1 MRLFIAE
8 KPSMGMEIA
17 KVLSNKNNKSLER
30 SDGFISVGNDVVT
43 WQFGH
48 ILELKSASEL
58 DPQYEK
64 WSFDTLPIIPQ
75 NWQRKIKDDCV
86 KQFNVIKK
94 LIENTDEIIHA
105 GDPDREGELLIRET
119 LIHLNNTK
127 PVKRILLNALDEKS
141 ILYALDNLKD
151 DSVFDNLYISAEAR
165 TRADW
170 LIGINLTRAYTLIGK
185 DNGLTTSIN
194 IGRVMTPTFSLVV
207 QRENEIRQFNA
218 TKYYSL
224 TAIFKSNQDEIQTK
238 LKVPDE
244 IKENDYVIDKT
255 LIEDI
260 ENKLKKNPLAIISDY
275 TVEKKTEYP
284 LLPYSLSEL
293 QLVAGKKYNYE
304 PKLVLDT
311 VQSLYEKK
319 LTTYP
324 RSDCSYLPENQFD
337 NATEILNTLS
347 NIDDNFKTLIQE
359 ANPKLKS
366 KAWNDKKITAHHAI
380 IPTAKSCDINNLS
393 ETEKNIYKLISTCYI
408 AQFYPAH
415 IYNKTDIK
423 INCNDYIFTA
433 TGKTILDLGW
443 KKLYKANHNDEE
455 NILPICHKGD
465 KVIFINSNITEGITK
480 PPKRFTPATL
490 LEAMKKIDKFVKSPE
505 VKAILK
511 NISGIGTEAT
521 RASIIEK
528 LLDKNFIAKDKQ
540 NLIPTK
546 YGESIYKVLP
556 RFLKTPDI
564 TAVWENELGKIAEGT
579 GDVQKF
585 LSGQIKIIN
594 EAIKQTKSL
603 KLDIDISKSR
613 CPYCHSI
620 LRPVISKK
628 TNLKYWICKNFS
640 TAEDSKCKKGIFSD
654 KDDKP
659 VLIHCNKC
667 RKGYMK
673 KNISKDNKIF
683 WGCDNYPKCK
693 NIMSDKNGLPNNST
707 NTKRKKLFK

>member
-17 KVLSNKNNKSLER
+17 KVLANKNNKLLER

-224 TAIFKSNQDEIQTK
+224 TAIFKSNKDEIQTK

-380 IPTAKSCDINNLS
+380 IPTIVKAEELDNTQQKIYEMIAKRYILQFFLPCIAEKTTFVLS
-393 ETEKNIYKLISTCYI
+393 VADE
-408 AQFYPAH
+408 
-415 IYNKTDIK
+415 
-423 INCNDYIFTA
+423 IFTGSGQIIMEA
-433 TGKTILDLGW
+433 GFKAFEGKETSDI
-443 KKLYKANHNDEE
+443 
-455 NILPICHKGD
+455 NILPELKVGDKIDKGD
-465 KVIFINSNITEGITK
+465 YLIQEKKTT
-480 PPKRFTPATL
+480 PPKRFTEGTLLAAMANIYKYVDAKNPNREKLKEVKGIGTPATRDTIIAEL
-490 LEAMKKIDKFVKSPE
+490 QDTVSKGRDIEPCLKKVKRELVPTAFGINLIENIDKSLTYPDTTAEMEYKLSEIAEGKQSLQDFVDNVINMVYDNIKFAENKEFPFYRDNDSITCPICNKGQIVRKYSAKIDKYFHMCNNPDCVSP
-505 VKAILK
+505 VTGK
-511 NISGIGTEAT
+511 
-521 RASIIEK
+521 K
-528 LLDKNFIAKDKQ
+528 LFFEDNNGKPIIAKCPNCK
-540 NLIPTK
+540 NLLVK
-546 YGESIYKVLP
+546 K
-556 RFLKTPDI
+556 
-564 TAVWENELGKIAEGT
+564 LGKNGEFWLC
-579 GDVQKF
+579 QK
-585 LSGQIKIIN
+585 
-594 EAIKQTKSL
+594 
-603 KLDIDISKSR
+603 
-613 CPYCHSI
+613 
-620 LRPVISKK
+620 
-628 TNLKYWICKNFS
+628 
-640 TAEDSKCKKGIFSD
+640 
-654 KDDKP
+654 
-659 VLIHCNKC
+659 CNKT
-667 RKGYMK
+667 Y
-673 KNISKDNKIF
+673 N
-683 WGCDNYPKCK
+683 
-693 NIMSDKNGLPNNST
+693 DKNGKPEI
-707 NTKRKKLFK
+707 

>member
-1 MRLFIAE
+1 MRLLIAE

-17 KVLSNKNNKSLER
+17 KVLANKNNKSLEHY
-30 SDGFISVGNDVVT
+30 DGFIKIENDVVT

-58 DPQYEK
+58 NPQYEK
-64 WSFDTLPIIPQ
+64 WSFDTLPIIPP
-75 NWQRKIKDDCV
+75 NWQRKIKNDCV
-86 KQFNVIKK
+86 KQFNIIKK
-94 LIENTDEIIHA
+94 LVENADEIIHA

-141 ILYALDNLKD
+141 IIYALNNLRDDNEFD
-151 DSVFDNLYISAEAR
+151 DLYISAEAR

-170 LIGINLTRAYTLIGK
+170 LIGINLTRAYTLLGK
-185 DNGLTTSIN
+185 NNGLTTSIN

-207 QRENEIRQFNA
+207 QRENEIRQFKA

-224 TAIFKSNQDEIQTK
+224 SAIFKINQDDIEIQTK

-260 ENKLKKNPLAIISDY
+260 ENKFKKNPLAIISNY

-293 QLVAGKKYNYE
+293 QLVAGKKYNYD

-337 NATEILNTLS
+337 NATEILNILS
-347 NIDDNFKTLIQE
+347 NIDDKFKILIKE

-366 KAWNDKKITAHHAI
+366 NAWNDKKITAHHAI
-380 IPTAKSCDINNLS
+380 IPTTKSCDINNLS
-393 ETEKNIYKLISTCYI
+393 ETEQNIYKLIATCYI
-408 AQFYPAH
+408 AQFYPAY
-415 IYNKTDIK
+415 IYNKTDIE
-423 INCNDYIFTA
+423 INCNDYIFTT

-443 KKLYKANHNDEE
+443 KKLYKTINSNEE
-455 NILPICHKGD
+455 TILPICNKND
-465 KVIFINSNITEGITK
+465 KVIFINSKIIEGITK

-490 LEAMKKIDKFVKSPE
+490 LEAMKKIDKFVKAPE

-528 LLDKNFIAKDKQ
+528 LLDKNFIIKDRQ

-546 YGESIYKVLP
+546 YGESIYKILP
-556 RFLKTPDI
+556 HFLKTPDI
-564 TAVWENELGKIAEGT
+564 TAIWENELSKIAAGT

-585 LSGQIKIIN
+585 LGGQIKIIN

-603 KLDIDISKSR
+603 KLDIDMPK